1 MRLGVVGMLPPD
13 FREISDQH
21 LAAIKAL
28 NLTGTAFHAPGE
40 NLAAITTA
48 ECHKVRDTIAAAG
61 MELPQFGIGF
71 SECLFDPD
79 SAVRDQVVGKIER
92 GIEVARDLA
101 AHTCLIRTG
110 SRNPV
115 GSYSPSPLNLTPEA
129 RALLVETLKRV
140 AAKAESE
147 AVTIVIE
154 THLLTIM
161 GSPEINRD
169 VLQAVG
175 SERMTV
181 VMDYVNHFQNLDQVY
196 NSTERLQ
203 HIFEIMNPISVRRA
217 LQGYQAVPWLGAP
230 HRRGNTRRR
239 RTRPQPPRSSC
250 GTTPI
255 PTATCSSNT
264 CPTRNTPEPPPMSTA
279 SSPKPAFP
287 YIKRPSN
294 QGEYCD

>member
-28 NLTGTAFHAPGE
+28 NLTGAAFHAPGE
-40 NLAAITTA
+40 SLAAITA
-48 ECHKVRDTIAAAG
+48 EECHKVRDTIAAAG
-61 MELPQFGIGF
+61 MDLPQFGIGF
-71 SECLFDPD
+71 GECLFDPD

-110 SRNPV
+110 SRNPT
-115 GSYSPSPLNLTPEA
+115 GSYSPSPHNRTPEA
-129 RALLVETLKRV
+129 HALLVETLKRV

-169 VLQAVG
+169 VLQEVG

-196 NSTERLQ
+196 NSAERLQ
-203 HIFEIMNPISVRRA
+203 HIFGIMNPISVVGHCKDIKLSPGLVLHIDEEIPGDGELDLATALKLWHDAHPDGYMLLEHLPNEKYPRA
-217 LQGYQAVPWLGAP
+217 AANV
-230 HRRGNTRRR
+230 HRILAEAG
-239 RTRPQPPRSSC
+239 
-250 GTTPI
+250 I
-255 PTATCSSNT
+255 PVH
-264 CPTRNTPEPPPMSTA
+264 
-279 SSPKPAFP
+279 
-287 YIKRPSN
+287 
-294 QGEYCD
+294 

>member
-28 NLTGTAFHAPGE
+28 NLTGAAFHAPGE
-40 NLAAITTA
+40 KLADVTTA

-71 SECLFDPD
+71 SECLFDPNP
-79 SAVRDQVVGKIER
+79 AVRDQVVSKIER

-110 SRNPV
+110 SLNPA
-115 GSYSPSPLNLTPEA
+115 GSYSPSPLNLTPQA
-129 RALLVETLKRV
+129 RALLVETLKRI

-203 HIFEIMNPISVRRA
+203 HIFEIMNPISVVGHCKDIKLSPA
-217 LQGYQAVPWLGAP
+217 WCSTS
-230 HRRGNTRRR
+230 TRKYPAMANS
-239 RTRPQPPRSSC
+239 TSPPRSSC

-255 PTATCSSNT
+255 PMATCCSNT

-287 YIKRPSN
+287 YIKRTSN

>member
-13 FREISDQH
+13 FRAISDQH

-28 NLTGTAFHAPGE
+28 NLTGAAFHAPGGK
-40 NLAAITTA
+40 LAAVTA
-48 ECHKVRDTIAAAG
+48 TECYKVRDTIAAAG
-61 MELPQFGIGF
+61 LELPQFGIGF

-79 SAVRDQVVGKIER
+79 AAVRDRVVSKIER

-110 SRNPV
+110 SLNPA
-115 GSYSPSPLNLTPEA
+115 GSYAPSRDNLAPAA

-140 AAKAESE
+140 AAKAEAE
-147 AVTIVIE
+147 AVTMVIE

-161 GSPEINRD
+161 GSPAINRD

-203 HIFEIMNPISVRRA
+203 HIFEIMNPISVVGHCKDIKLSSGLVLHIDEEIPGDGELDLATALKLWHDAHPDGYMLLEHLPDEQYPRA
-217 LQGYQAVPWLGAP
+217 AANVHGILAEAG
-230 HRRGNTRRR
+230 
-239 RTRPQPPRSSC
+239 
-250 GTTPI
+250 I
-255 PTATCSSNT
+255 PVH
-264 CPTRNTPEPPPMSTA
+264 
-279 SSPKPAFP
+279 
-287 YIKRPSN
+287 
-294 QGEYCD
+294 

>member
-13 FREISDQH
+13 FRAISDQH
-21 LAAIKAL
+21 LASIKAL
-28 NLTGTAFHAPGE
+28 NLTGAAFHAPGE
-40 NLAAITTA
+40 NLSAITTS

-71 SECLFDPD
+71 SECLFDPNP
-79 SAVRDQVVGKIER
+79 AVRDQVVGKIER

-115 GSYSPSPLNLTPEA
+115 GSYSPSRLNRTPEA
-129 RALLVETLKRV
+129 RALLVETLKRI

-203 HIFEIMNPISVRRA
+203 HIFEIMNPSSVVGHCKDIKLSPGLVLHIDEEIPGDGELDLATALKLWHDAHPDGYMLLEHLPNEKYPRA
-217 LQGYQAVPWLGAP
+217 AANV
-230 HRRGNTRRR
+230 HRILAEAG
-239 RTRPQPPRSSC
+239 
-250 GTTPI
+250 I
-255 PTATCSSNT
+255 PVH
-264 CPTRNTPEPPPMSTA
+264 
-279 SSPKPAFP
+279 
-287 YIKRPSN
+287 
-294 QGEYCD
+294 

>member
-21 LAAIKAL
+21 IEAIKAL

-40 NLAAITTA
+40 NLAAITVE

-71 SECLFDPD
+71 SECMFDPD
-79 SAVRDQVVGKIER
+79 SAVRDQVVSKIER

-110 SRNPV
+110 SLNPV
-115 GSYSPSPLNLTPEA
+115 GSYSPSRHNLTPEA
-129 RALLVETLKRV
+129 RSLLVETLKRV
-140 AAKAESE
+140 AAKSESE

-169 VLQAVG
+169 VLQEVG

-203 HIFEIMNPISVRRA
+203 HIFEIMNPISVVGHCKDIKLSPGLVLHIDEEIPGDGELDLATALKLWHDAHPDGYMLLEHLPNEKYPRA
-217 LQGYQAVPWLGAP
+217 AANV
-230 HRRGNTRRR
+230 HRILAEAG
-239 RTRPQPPRSSC
+239 
-250 GTTPI
+250 I
-255 PTATCSSNT
+255 PVH
-264 CPTRNTPEPPPMSTA
+264 
-279 SSPKPAFP
+279 
-287 YIKRPSN
+287 
-294 QGEYCD
+294 

>member
-28 NLTGTAFHAPGE
+28 NLTGAAFHAPGE
-40 NLAAITTA
+40 KLADVTTA

-71 SECLFDPD
+71 SECLFDPNP
-79 SAVRDQVVGKIER
+79 AVRDQVVSKIER

-110 SRNPV
+110 SLNPA
-115 GSYSPSPLNLTPEA
+115 GSYSPSPLNLTPQA
-129 RALLVETLKRV
+129 RALLVETLKRI

-203 HIFEIMNPISVRRA
+203 HIFEIMNPISVVGHCKDIKLSPGLVLHINEEIPGDGELDLATALKLWHDAHPDGYMLLEHLPNEKYPRA
-217 LQGYQAVPWLGAP
+217 AANV
-230 HRRGNTRRR
+230 HRILAEAD
-239 RTRPQPPRSSC
+239 
-250 GTTPI
+250 I
-255 PTATCSSNT
+255 PVH
-264 CPTRNTPEPPPMSTA
+264 
-279 SSPKPAFP
+279 
-287 YIKRPSN
+287 
-294 QGEYCD
+294 

>member
-28 NLTGTAFHAPGE
+28 NLTGAAFHAPGE
-40 NLAAITTA
+40 KLSAVTAA

-79 SAVRDQVVGKIER
+79 PAVRDLVVSKIER

-110 SRNPV
+110 SLNPA
-115 GSYSPSPLNLTPEA
+115 GSYSPSARNLTPEA

-203 HIFEIMNPISVRRA
+203 HIFEIMNPISVVGHCKDIKLSPNLVLHIDEEIPGDGELDLATALKLWHDAHPDGYMLLEHLPNEKYPRA
-217 LQGYQAVPWLGAP
+217 AANV
-230 HRRGNTRRR
+230 HRILAEAG
-239 RTRPQPPRSSC
+239 
-250 GTTPI
+250 I
-255 PTATCSSNT
+255 PVH
-264 CPTRNTPEPPPMSTA
+264 
-279 SSPKPAFP
+279 
-287 YIKRPSN
+287 
-294 QGEYCD
+294 

>member
-28 NLTGTAFHAPGE
+28 NLTGAAFHAPGE
-40 NLAAITTA
+40 KLATVTAA

-71 SECLFDPD
+71 SECLFDP
-79 SAVRDQVVGKIER
+79 SPVVRDQVTSKIER

-110 SRNPV
+110 SLNPA
-115 GSYSPSPLNLTPEA
+115 GSYSPSRRNLTPEA

-147 AVTIVIE
+147 GVTIVIE

-169 VLQAVG
+169 VLQEVG

-196 NSTERLQ
+196 NSAERLQ
-203 HIFEIMNPISVRRA
+203 HIFEIMNPISVVGHCKDIKLSPGLVLHIDEEIPGDGELDLATALKLWHDAHPDGYMLLEHLPNEKYPRA
-217 LQGYQAVPWLGAP
+217 ATNV
-230 HRRGNTRRR
+230 HRILAEAGI
-239 RTRPQPPRSSC
+239 
-250 GTTPI
+250 PI
-255 PTATCSSNT
+255 H
-264 CPTRNTPEPPPMSTA
+264 
-279 SSPKPAFP
+279 
-287 YIKRPSN
+287 
-294 QGEYCD
+294 

>member
-13 FREISDQH
+13 FRTISDHH

-28 NLTGTAFHAPGE
+28 NLTGAAFHAPGDQ
-40 NLAAITTA
+40 LATVSAA
-48 ECHKVRDTIAAAG
+48 ECHKVRDTIKAAG

-71 SECLFDPD
+71 SECLFDP
-79 SAVRDQVVGKIER
+79 SAEVRDRVVGKIER

-110 SRNPV
+110 SLNPT
-115 GSYSPSPLNLTPEA
+115 GSYAPSPLNSTPEA
-129 RALLVETLKRV
+129 RARLLETLKRV
-140 AAKAESE
+140 AAKAEAE

-181 VMDYVNHFQNLDQVY
+181 VMDYVNHFQSLQQVY
-196 NSTERLQ
+196 NSTARLQ
-203 HIFEIMNPISVRRA
+203 HIFEIMNPISVVGHCKDIKLSNGLVLHIDEEVPGDGDLDLAAALKLWHDAHPDGYMLLEHLPNEQYPRA
-217 LQGYQAVPWLGAP
+217 AANV
-230 HRRGNTRRR
+230 HRILAETG
-239 RTRPQPPRSSC
+239 
-250 GTTPI
+250 I
-255 PTATCSSNT
+255 PVH
-264 CPTRNTPEPPPMSTA
+264 
-279 SSPKPAFP
+279 
-287 YIKRPSN
+287 
-294 QGEYCD
+294 

>member
-28 NLTGTAFHAPGE
+28 NLTGAAFHAPGE
-40 NLAAITTA
+40 ALFAVTPA
-48 ECHKVRDTIAAAG
+48 ECHKVRDTIAGAG
-61 MELPQFGIGF
+61 MDLPQFGIGF
-71 SECLFDPD
+71 SECLFDPNP
-79 SAVRDQVVGKIER
+79 AVRDRVVGKIER

-110 SRNPV
+110 SLNPA
-115 GSYSPSPLNLTPEA
+115 GSYAPSPLNLTPEA

-140 AAKAESE
+140 AAKAESA
-147 AVTIVIE
+147 AVTMAVE

-161 GSPEINRD
+161 GSPEVNRD

-203 HIFEIMNPISVRRA
+203 QIFAIMNPISVVGHCKDIKLSNGLVLHIDEEVPGDGELDLFTALELWHDAHPDGYMLLEHLPNEKYPRA
-217 LQGYQAVPWLGAP
+217 AANVHSILAEAGVPV
-230 HRRGNTRRR
+230 H
-239 RTRPQPPRSSC
+239 
-250 GTTPI
+250 
-255 PTATCSSNT
+255 
-264 CPTRNTPEPPPMSTA
+264 
-279 SSPKPAFP
+279 
-287 YIKRPSN
+287 
-294 QGEYCD
+294 

>member
-13 FREISDQH
+13 FRAISDQH
-21 LAAIKAL
+21 LAEIKAL

-40 NLAAITTA
+40 NLAVITTA

-71 SECLFDPD
+71 SECLFDPNP
-79 SAVRDQVVGKIER
+79 AVRDQVVGKIER

-115 GSYSPSPLNLTPEA
+115 GSYSPSRLNRTPEA
-129 RALLVETLKRV
+129 RALLVETLKRI

-203 HIFEIMNPISVRRA
+203 HIFEIMNPSSVVGHCKDIKLSPGLVLHIDEEIPGDGELDLATGLKLWHDAHPDGYMLLEHLPNEKYPRA
-217 LQGYQAVPWLGAP
+217 AANV
-230 HRRGNTRRR
+230 HRILAEAG
-239 RTRPQPPRSSC
+239 
-250 GTTPI
+250 I
-255 PTATCSSNT
+255 PVH
-264 CPTRNTPEPPPMSTA
+264 
-279 SSPKPAFP
+279 
-287 YIKRPSN
+287 
-294 QGEYCD
+294 